1 MQHSRQYTQSHHDG
15 LPPHIFA
22 IASRAYFS
30 MVHTGQDQCCVVSG
44 ESGSGKTEASNIL
57 VQQFMKLGCAKT
69 RSLEEKILKLN
80 PLMES
85 FGNARTVINSNSS
98 RFGKFLELHF
108 TSDGRVVG
116 AHLSEYLLE
125 KSRVVSQARKER
137 NFHIFYYL
145 LAGLGSRGQL
155 EGYRLSAMHGQHR
168 YLEQRGTAM
177 KGHAHK
183 STRREI
189 LLADK
194 FEEIERIFTLFGFSD
209 QVSQALL
216 TLVIL

>member
-1 MQHSRQYTQSHHDG
+1 MCSIQISQLYACSRVGS

-22 IASRAYFS
+22 IASRAYFA
-30 MVHTGQDQCCVVSG
+30 MVQQRHDQCCVVSG

-57 VQQFMKLGCAKT
+57 VQQFMKLGRART

-108 TSDGRVVG
+108 TSDGRVTG

-137 NFHIFYYL
+137 NFHIFFYL

-155 EGYRLSAMHGQHR
+155 ANYHLRGLHHQHR
-168 YLEQRGTAM
+168 YLEQRGTA
-177 KGHAHK
+177 HAGQGHK
-183 STRREI
+183 STRRE
-189 LLADK
+189 LLLSDK
-194 FEEIERIFTLFGFSD
+194 FDQIEHIFQLFGFSE
-209 QVSQALL
+209 QVSPNRLF
-216 TLVIL
+216 